1 MQFDP
6 KDVSEQPERKL
17 IAEGEYDFE
26 VIDAENT
33 VFESDGEEHKQI
45 KLKLRIFCDEGTI
58 VLNTWVGYPV
68 NKLWRLRD
76 FCRCVGL
83 VKAWESGEVTPDDC
97 VGKAG
102 ECVVGIWKE
111 RNTIRKFLQENHSEA
126 NDPAGRTSKG
136 VKATAGKFY
145 SDIDEAAKEEDF
157 PF

>member
-6 KDVSEQPERKL
+6 NDVGEQPQRKL
-17 IAEGEYDFE
+17 IGEGEYDFE
-26 VIDAENT
+26 VMDAENT
-33 VFESDGEEHKQI
+33 VFKDDDGEHKQI
-45 KLKLRIFCDEGTI
+45 KLKLRIFADEGSI

-83 VKAWESGEVTPDDC
+83 EKAWESGEVTPDDC

-111 RNTIRKFLQENHSEA
+111 RNTIRKFLPEYHEVGDSK
-126 NDPAGRTSKG
+126 PKKSKG
-136 VKATAGKFY
+136 VKTTAGKFY
-145 SDIDEAAKEEDF
+145 SDIDEAAKEDDF